1 MKFWLTLGSSLKC
14 FTKAV
19 HLFFS
24 CSKSAPLSLLLLCI
38 STQVWSDWEGGKTH
52 TQSIWLLKSQHLASY
67 LKVTPTAQH
76 ILSSAP
82 VTIKTSSETKSGI
95 KLTTVVNFCCR
106 SLDESNF
113 LKHITQVLLWGTN
126 LKLSLGSSQHER
138 EITNVSWLLKTRP
151 RKQHTHLKTHI
162 SFLLVPPPPSSSSQ
176 KLRKGS
182 RC

>member
-1 MKFWLTLGSSLKC
+1 MTEKEEK
-14 FTKAV
+14 
-19 HLFFS
+19 
-24 CSKSAPLSLLLLCI
+24 
-38 STQVWSDWEGGKTH
+38 H

-113 LKHITQVLLWGTN
+113 HYTLFKTYNT
-126 LKLSLGSSQHER
+126 SSAVR
-138 EITNVSWLLKTRP
+138 YKP
-151 RKQHTHLKTHI
+151 
-162 SFLLVPPPPSSSSQ
+162 
-176 KLRKGS
+176 
-182 RC
+182 

>member
-1 MKFWLTLGSSLKC
+1 ME
-14 FTKAV
+14 
-19 HLFFS
+19 
-24 CSKSAPLSLLLLCI
+24 
-38 STQVWSDWEGGKTH
+38 VWSFGLPWGHLLSVSPRPSIFSSAAQSQPHSHCCCSASPHRSKVTEKEEKH

-113 LKHITQVLLWGTN
+113 HYTLFKHKFCCEVQTLNWVSEAHNMREKSRMSRGCLKHVHGNNTPI
-126 LKLSLGSSQHER
+126 
-138 EITNVSWLLKTRP
+138 
-151 RKQHTHLKTHI
+151 
-162 SFLLVPPPPSSSSQ
+162 
-176 KLRKGS
+176 
-182 RC
+182 